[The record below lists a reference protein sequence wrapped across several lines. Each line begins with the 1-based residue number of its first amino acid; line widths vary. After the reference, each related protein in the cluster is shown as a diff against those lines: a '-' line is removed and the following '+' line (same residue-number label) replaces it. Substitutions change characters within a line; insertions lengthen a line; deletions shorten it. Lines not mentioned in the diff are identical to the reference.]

1 LTSSTRRTKE
11 RGSWSK
17 HLTEGSIVTSKVH
30 MVRGLDQGT
39 DPLSEGDLEGA
50 RMWNGV
56 AGDLSQ
62 CLRDGVKY
70 SARVSQTLQERWKQS
85 LNQQMQDQDRYVESS
100 RPS

>member
-1 LTSSTRRTKE
+1 
-11 RGSWSK
+11 
-17 HLTEGSIVTSKVH
+17 